1 MRYSSFDVVAL
12 RGFEALA
19 FAQAQLSSDVL
30 SLEDRGWQWSA
41 YLTPQGRTIALFAV
55 VRHGAEALDLLV
67 PAQRGAELA
76 ARLQR
81 FVFRTKVKL
90 EVRADVQAR
99 AMPHGVP
106 GAGAS
111 VDGDAS
117 RYRLAFADTLSVD
130 VAPGLGDGAE
140 AALRAHLVAAAVP
153 LLAGAAVEAHTP
165 HALGLDALGA
175 ISTRKGCYPGQE
187 IVARTHFLGRNKR
200 HLYRFALEPDAAA
213 ELEPGA
219 PFLDA
224 AGQAVAETVLSL
236 KDETGTVRGLAV
248 AHEQA
253 MEGGAVL
260 RAGDRAATFARAR

>member
-30 SLEDRGWQWSA
+30 SLEDRGWQWGA
-41 YLTPQGRTIALFAV
+41 YLTPQGRAIALFPV

-81 FVFRTKVKL
+81 FVFRTRVKL
-90 EVRADVQAR
+90 EVRTDVQAR
-99 AMPHGVP
+99 AMPHGVA

-111 VDGDAS
+111 VEGDAS
-117 RYRLAFADTLSVD
+117 RYRLALAENVALD

-140 AALRAHLVAAAVP
+140 AALRAHLVASAVP

-200 HLYRFALEPDAAA
+200 HLYRFAIDGDAEAP
-213 ELEPGA
+213 EPGA
-219 PFLDA
+219 AFLDA
-224 AGQAVAETVLSL
+224 AGQAVAETVLAL

-260 RAGDRAATFARAR
+260 RAGDRAASFARAR

>member
-1 MRYSSFDVVAL
+1 LRYSSFDVVAL

-19 FAQAQLSSDVL
+19 FAQAQLASDVL
-30 SLEDRGWQWSA
+30 SLEDRGWQWCA

-55 VRHGAEALDLLV
+55 VRHGAEAIDLLV

-81 FVFRTKVKL
+81 FVFRTRVRL
-90 EVRADVQAR
+90 EVRTDVQAR
-99 AMPHGVP
+99 AMAHG
-106 GAGAS
+106 GAGAAVVEGETS
-111 VDGDAS
+111 QQ
-117 RYRLAFADTLSVD
+117 YRLALADGLSLD

-200 HLYRFALEPDAAA
+200 HLWRFTIEGDAAA
-213 ELEPGA
+213 PEPGEA
-219 PFLDA
+219 FVDA
-224 AGQAVAETVLSL
+224 AGQAAAETVLSL

-253 MEGGAVL
+253 LEGGIPL
-260 RAGDRAATFARAR
+260 NLGDRTASFVRAR